1 MSSQNLENEQ
11 YEIKDEEIINN
22 NNLENPI
29 EPEIYEPINNN
40 EESQQNKNIIIFN
53 ETRIKRINEII

>member
-40 EESQQNKNIIIFN
+40 EESQQNKNIMILKKN
-53 ETRIKRINEII
+53 IK